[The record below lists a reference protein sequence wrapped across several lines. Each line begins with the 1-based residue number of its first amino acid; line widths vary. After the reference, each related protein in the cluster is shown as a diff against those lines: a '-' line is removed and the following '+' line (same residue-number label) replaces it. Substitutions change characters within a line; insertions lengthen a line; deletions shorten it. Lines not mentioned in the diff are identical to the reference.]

1 MCFFQSQITTNILCV
16 TYFFIIIKGS
26 NTKVMLQVSEI
37 ELDFFSIYNITKFIL
52 DAKLMTYIEMSDQQT

>member
-1 MCFFQSQITTNILCV
+1 
-16 TYFFIIIKGS
+16 
-26 NTKVMLQVSEI
+26 MLQVSEI